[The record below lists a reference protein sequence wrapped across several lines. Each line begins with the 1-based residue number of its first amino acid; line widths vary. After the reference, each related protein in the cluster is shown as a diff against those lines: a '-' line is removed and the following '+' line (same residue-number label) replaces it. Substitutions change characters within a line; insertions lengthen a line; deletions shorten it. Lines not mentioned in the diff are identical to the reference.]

1 MRVLTLNPGS
11 SSMKVSLVA
20 DGAAVGW
27 TSWDL
32 ATPGVVAK
40 AVRRWST
47 VDAIAVRFV
56 HGGSQK
62 APELVDDAMLANLE
76 RLTSLAPN
84 HQPLSLSV
92 TREVRRL
99 LPAVPI
105 VACFDTAF
113 HARMPEAAARYPLP
127 RSWTAQN
134 RLRRYGFHGLSCQY
148 ALRRTGEL
156 LGRAPAGLQIACAH
170 VGAGVSVTAIRDGH
184 GVDTSMGFT
193 PLEGAMMATRSGS
206 VDPGLLLHVMQTV
219 PMSAAE
225 MADALFHRS
234 GLAGMTGTNGD
245 LRRVLAAAAHGER
258 DAEVALEVYRHRLV
272 REIGAAAMS
281 LARLDA
287 VVFTGGVAEHQ
298 PELITSVIDGL
309 GVLGLRAGD
318 VPNTDVGSDNRDSA
332 PGRGLRHPE
341 LPKDRI
347 VTAPDSPVPALIVL
361 PREDLELARGAEEVL
376 ARVPV

>member
-1 MRVLTLNPGS
+1 VLTLNPGS
-11 SSMKVSLVA
+11 SSLKGSLVA
-20 DGAAVGW
+20 DGTAVGW
-27 TSWDL
+27 TAWDP
-32 ATPGVVAK
+32 ADPGAVAQ
-40 AVRRWST
+40 AIRRWSE
-47 VDAIAVRFV
+47 VDAVAVRFV

-62 APELVDDAMLANLE
+62 APARVDDALLANLE

-92 TREVRRL
+92 AREVRRL
-99 LPAVPI
+99 WPDVPV

-156 LGRAPAGLQIACAH
+156 LGRAVDKLQIVCAH

-193 PLEGAMMATRSGS
+193 PLEGAVMATRSGS
-206 VDPGLLLHVMQTV
+206 IDPGLLLHVMQTV
-219 PMSAAE
+219 PMSPAE

-245 LRRVLAAAAHGER
+245 LRRVLAAANCGER
-258 DAEVALEVYRHRLV
+258 DAQVALDVYRHRLR

-281 LARLDA
+281 LSRLDA

-298 PELITSVIDGL
+298 PDVITSVLSGL
-309 GVLGLRAGD
+309 TVLGLRAAE
-318 VPNTDVGSDNRDSA
+318 VPHTEA
-332 PGRGLRHPE
+332 
-341 LPKDRI
+341 DRI
-347 VTAPDSPVPALIVL
+347 VTAAGSPVPALIVL

-376 ARVPV
+376 ARVPVT

>member
-1 MRVLTLNPGS
+1 VRVLTLNPGS
-11 SSMKVSLVA
+11 SSVKVSLVA
-20 DGAAVGW
+20 DGTAVGRAAC
-27 TSWDL
+27 DL
-32 ATPGVVAK
+32 GNPAVVGQAI
-40 AVRRWST
+40 RRWSD
-47 VDAIAVRFV
+47 VDAVAVRFV

-62 APELVDDAMLANLE
+62 APARVDDALLANLE

-84 HQPLSLSV
+84 HQPLSLEV

-99 LPAVPI
+99 LPGVPV

-127 RSWTAQN
+127 RSWTVQN

-156 LGRAPAGLQIACAH
+156 LGRSPEELQIVCAH

-206 VDPGLLLHVMQTV
+206 VDPGLLLHVMQTA
-219 PMSAAE
+219 PMSPAE

-234 GLAGMTGTNGD
+234 GLAGMSGTDGD
-245 LRRVLAAAAHGER
+245 LRRVLAAANRGER
-258 DAEVALEVYRHRLV
+258 DAEVALEVYRHRLR

-281 LARLDA
+281 LSRLDA

-298 PELITSVIDGL
+298 PSMITSVIDGL
-309 GVLGLRAGD
+309 GVLGLRTGD
-318 VPNTDVGSDNRDSA
+318 VPHTDVDRVVTAADSA
-332 PGRGLRHPE
+332 
-341 LPKDRI
+341 
-347 VTAPDSPVPALIVL
+347 VPALIVL
-361 PREDLELARGAEEVL
+361 PREDLELARGAEEAL
-376 ARVPV
+376 ARVSVR